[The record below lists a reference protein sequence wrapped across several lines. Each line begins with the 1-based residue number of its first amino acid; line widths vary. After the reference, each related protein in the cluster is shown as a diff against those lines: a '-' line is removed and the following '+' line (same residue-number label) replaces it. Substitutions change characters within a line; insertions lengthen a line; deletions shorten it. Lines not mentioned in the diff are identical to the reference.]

1 MTEYSSN
8 PTYAMLCHAM
18 LFVHRTNRNVH
29 WTFKCLFVQW
39 TNGHCLMANT
49 SASYRQGVMLNHIT
63 SLYFIALL
71 SDAVK
76 VTCPFDIMKCPLDI
90 QKCLFAH
97 RTNRNVHWTFQMS
110 ITEMSSGHSNV
121 HWTYCSGVDIQ
132 KYLFVHRTNRNVH
145 WTFQMCI
152 RPLDEQ
158 KCPVDI
164 QMSIG
169 HIAVVLDMYA

>member
-1 MTEYSSN
+1 MLCYSSIGQ
-8 PTYAMLCHAM
+8 TEMSIGH
-18 LFVHRTNRNVH
+18 
-29 WTFKCLFVQW
+29 FKCPFVQW

-90 QKCLFAH
+90 QKCLF
-97 RTNRNVHWTFQMS
+97 
-110 ITEMSSGHSNV
+110 
-121 HWTYCSGVDIQ
+121 
-132 KYLFVHRTNRNVH
+132 VHRTNRNVH
-145 WTFQMCI
+145 WIFQMSI
-152 RPLDEQ
+152 RSLDEQ

-169 HIAVVLDMYA
+169 HIAVVLDMYAK